1 MVTTL
6 VAVPEVE
13 VCWGNGASVA
23 GRGNKLGSVE
33 QGPFLSHRVAAPA
46 ELAEEDLSLVE
57 AEAGHFGEERHL
69 TGVYAECGVKGKGWG
84 VCRVSGER
92 CG

>member
-23 GRGNKLGSVE
+23 GRGNIPGLVE

-57 AEAGHFGEERHL
+57 AEGGHLGEERHL
-69 TGVYAECGVKGKGWG
+69 RGVHTECGVRGKGWG
-84 VCRVSGER
+84 G
-92 CG
+92 

>member
-13 VCWGNGASVA
+13 VCWGNGAVA
-23 GRGNKLGSVE
+23 GRGSRTGAL
-33 QGPFLSHRVAAPA
+33 LSHVVAAPA

-57 AEAGHFGEERHL
+57 AEGGHFGEERHL
-69 TGVYAECGVKGKGWG
+69 ARRWELEVIYSVHQ
-84 VCRVSGER
+84 VVLVISPIYP
-92 CG
+92 

>member
-1 MVTTL
+1 MHV
-6 VAVPEVE
+6 
-13 VCWGNGASVA
+13 
-23 GRGNKLGSVE
+23 
-33 QGPFLSHRVAAPA
+33 VAAPA

-69 TGVYAECGVKGKGWG
+69 TGVHAECGVKGKGWG

>member
-1 MVTTL
+1 MVTAL

-13 VCWGNGASVA
+13 VCWGNGAVA
-23 GRGNKLGSVE
+23 GRGSRAGAL
-33 QGPFLSHRVAAPA
+33 LSHVHVVAAPA

-69 TGVYAECGVKGKGWG
+69 TGVHAECGVKGKGWG